1 VNEDATDLFRASRE
15 RSDIAAAVYR
25 ALRSKGELGS
35 HRILSYR
42 CPSRCLLVDVLNL
55 PQGVIFHVPAYKLSP
70 QVNDAASSPEG
81 RAKNTSDGQRRWKAH
96 TFFQEDC
103 VNVSLNCDHV
113 RQVVLEKVDIQK
125 ALDAR
130 HAEVVVLPTGE
141 RRAR

>member
-1 VNEDATDLFRASRE
+1 MSDDLTDQLRASRE

-25 ALRSKGELGS
+25 ALRSKGELSS

-81 RAKNTSDGQRRWKAH
+81 RAKNTSDGQRRWNAH

-103 VNVSLNCDHV
+103 VNVSLSCDHV
-113 RQVVLEKVDIQK
+113 RQVVLDKADIQK
-125 ALDAR
+125 DLDAR
-130 HAEVVVLPTGE
+130 HAEVVLKQPI
-141 RRAR
+141 